1 MMTASLEPRSAHDDT
16 HFDAANDIHDHDDVA
31 NGAKTTEAASQM
43 STPNAVNPFDSS
55 PADRQQKDDQHK
67 LRLVNKDR
75 DCNQSQQRR
84 PVAID
89 SALRSA
95 LSDPRER
102 LALLRCEQQFVLF
115 MHASNV
121 AEITVG
127 GAYNSVVVGLANVPA
142 INSDAGLGTYN
153 NNGSRSTS
161 FQRCWLHRLA
171 DRFGIVRETVNSEW
185 IRCKK
190 TPDSAI
196 PTLLLSQLGPD
207 SYYSNSNESDQTA
220 TRSMSQ
226 LSLGASPAVGSKGAF
241 STNTKAGVPRRS
253 NKMKIMKRD
262 SSSSL
267 GASSIDGK
275 RGNGSSRAA
284 LSDSDKSHLKRGTLP
299 EKEKAY
305 AEARARIFNEG
316 AAAASA
322 ATNEHSLEPSMMACV
337 GDLPKSSSYH
347 SLPSTSSTADQENF
361 DQNEPPHQR
370 PRPAA
375 AAIGGIS
382 KVTWRNRQQEV
393 NDPDFQ
399 RGVMYN
405 NAAVVP
411 DVSYYYTASTGGQLH
426 VPNSYYY
433 QHAQYQHQERQQ
445 SQMLHHSDH
454 HNINAYSSQQQ
465 QQPDQYQQQYMFVG
479 QEQRTTTGQPSP
491 SSGVQEG
498 CHGI

>member
-1 MMTASLEPRSAHDDT
+1 MMTASLEPSGARDDS
-16 HFDAANDIHDHDDVA
+16 HFDTANDADRHDVVV
-31 NGAKTTEAASQM
+31 NGAKPTETASQI
-43 STPNAVNPFDSS
+43 STLNAVKPFDSS
-55 PADRQQKDDQHK
+55 PVDRQQKDDQQQPRITNQDK
-67 LRLVNKDR
+67 
-75 DCNQSQQRR
+75 DCNQSQHRR
-84 PVAID
+84 PAAATAAID
-89 SALRSA
+89 SALCSA
-95 LSDPRER
+95 MSDPRER

-115 MHASNV
+115 MQASNV

-127 GAYNSVVVGLANVPA
+127 GAYNSIIVGLTNAPA
-142 INSDAGLGTYN
+142 MNSDAGISLYN

-171 DRFGIVRETVNSEW
+171 DRFGIVREPVNNEW

-190 TPDSAI
+190 TPDSSI
-196 PTLLLSQLGPD
+196 PALLLSQLGPEF
-207 SYYSNSNESDQTA
+207 YESEQTA
-220 TRSMSQ
+220 ARSMSQ
-226 LSLGASPAVGSKGAF
+226 LSLGVPAAVATKGAF
-241 STNTKAGVPRRS
+241 SSNNKATAPKRS

-275 RGNGSSRAA
+275 RGNGSSRSA

-299 EKEKAY
+299 EKERAY

-322 ATNEHSLEPSMMACV
+322 ATNGDSLEPNMIASA
-337 GDLPKSSSYH
+337 GDMPKPSSYQ
-347 SLPSTSSTADQENF
+347 SLPSTSSTGDQENF

-370 PRPAA
+370 SRPAA

-399 RGVMYN
+399 RGVVYN
-405 NAAVVP
+405 NAAIVP
-411 DVSYYYTASTGGQLH
+411 DVSYYYAASAGVQHH
-426 VPNSYYY
+426 VPNAYYY

-445 SQMLHHSDH
+445 PQRLHHSDPH
-454 HNINAYSSQQQ
+454 HNNAYASQHQ
-465 QQPDQYQQQYMFVG
+465 QQPDQYQQQYMVG
-479 QEQRTTTGQPSP
+479 GEAQMTSTGQPSP
-491 SSGVQEG
+491 SSGV
-498 CHGI
+498 